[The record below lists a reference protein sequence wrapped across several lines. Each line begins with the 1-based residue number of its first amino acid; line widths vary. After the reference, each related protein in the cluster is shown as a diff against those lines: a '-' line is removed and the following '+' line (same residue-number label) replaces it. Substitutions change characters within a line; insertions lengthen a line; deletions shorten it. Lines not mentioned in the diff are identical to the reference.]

1 MKARKKDSR
10 SISAPRILLG
20 ALIFGVSAQGCAHQG
35 SSPAGAATLETTKT
49 AEQPPAKPETPA
61 PAPPPIIEQ
70 EALDRLK
77 QMSEKLASAKAFT
90 YRSRSAVEVPSKTG
104 QFLTFFAHAQVALER
119 PNKLRASVTGDVP
132 NFHFYYD
139 GSNVSA
145 FDPEKNVYAVSK
157 APSTIDEMLPFVMEK
172 AGIRFP
178 TDDLMYSDPYA
189 VMTKGLTHAI
199 VVGPTTV
206 DGVPC
211 EHFAFRAPGI
221 NWEIWIDRG
230 KSGLPKRL
238 AATYTEVDNFPRFL
252 VEFFDWNLEP
262 KLGKGQFVFK
272 KPANAK
278 QIELA
283 GRLEQKI
290 E

>member
-1 MKARKKDSR
+1 MKTRQRDSR
-10 SISAPRILLG
+10 RISSPRILLG
-20 ALIFGVSAQGCAHQG
+20 VVIFAVSAQGCTHPG
-35 SSPAGAATLETTKT
+35 SSPAGAATRETMKT
-49 AEQPPAKPETPA
+49 SEQPAAKPEAPA
-61 PAPPPIIEQ
+61 PAPAPILEQ
-70 EALDRLK
+70 QALDRLK
-77 QMSEKLASAKAFT
+77 QMSEKLAAAKAFT
-90 YRSRSAVEVPSKTG
+90 WRSRSAVEVPSKTG
-104 QFLTFFAHAQVALER
+104 QFLTFFAHSQVALER
-119 PNKLRASVTGDVP
+119 PNKLRAIVTGDVP

-145 FDPEKNVYAVSK
+145 FDPEKNVYALSS
-157 APSTIDEMLPFVMEK
+157 APGTIDEMLPFVMDK
-172 AGIRFP
+172 AGIHFP
-178 TDDLMYSDPYA
+178 TGDLLYSDPYA

-206 DGVPC
+206 DGVRC

-221 NWEIWIDRG
+221 NWEIWIDSG

-238 AATYTEVDNFPRFL
+238 AATYTEVENFPRFL
-252 VEFFDWNLEP
+252 VEFSDWNLEP

-278 QIELA
+278 QVELA
-283 GRLEQKI
+283 GRLEQKT

>member
-1 MKARKKDSR
+1 MKTRQSDSR
-10 SISAPRILLG
+10 RISSPRILLG
-20 ALIFGVSAQGCAHQG
+20 VVVFTVSAQGCAHPG
-35 SSPAGAATLETTKT
+35 SSPAGAATLETTKM
-49 AEQPPAKPETPA
+49 AEKPAAKPEPPA
-61 PAPPPIIEQ
+61 PAPPPIIERQ
-70 EALDRLK
+70 ALDRLK

-90 YRSRSAVEVPSKTG
+90 YRSRSTVEVPAKTG
-104 QFLTFFAHAQVALER
+104 QFLTCFGDAQVALER

-132 NFHFYYD
+132 NLHFYYD

-145 FDPEKNVYAVSK
+145 FDPEKNVYAVSS
-157 APSTIDEMLPFVMEK
+157 APGTIDEMLPFVVDK
-172 AGIRFP
+172 AGIHFP

-189 VMTKGLTHAI
+189 VMTNSLTQAI

-206 DGVPC
+206 NGVSC

-221 NWEIWIDRG
+221 NWEIWIDSG

-238 AATYTEVDNFPRFL
+238 AATYTDVDNFPRFL
-252 VEFFDWNLEP
+252 VEFSDWNLEP

-278 QIELA
+278 KIELA
-283 GRLEQKI
+283 GRLEQKT